1 MMMVAIVL
9 GLVIIMMMKA
19 HYKRGN
25 PTPLALKQTSISF
38 LLKPASFAQMA
49 VFLASAIFS
58 NLANTIQNIANTND
72 EYLQIPIHEQIQ
84 YGMLQDT
91 ITKN

>member
-1 MMMVAIVL
+1 MKMMMVAFVL

-72 EYLQIPIHEQIQ
+72 EYLQIPIHEQ
-84 YGMLQDT
+84 MHT
-91 ITKN
+91 

>member
-1 MMMVAIVL
+1 MVAFVL

-58 NLANTIQNIANTND
+58 NLANTIQNIAITNDWIFTNTN
-72 EYLQIPIHEQIQ
+72 PWAN
-84 YGMLQDT
+84 T
-91 ITKN
+91 IRNAARYNY

>member
-1 MMMVAIVL
+1 MKMMMVALVV
-9 GLVIIMMMKA
+9 GLVIMMMKA

-72 EYLQIPIHEQIQ
+72 EYLQIPIHEQ
-84 YGMLQDT
+84 MHT
-91 ITKN
+91 

>member
-1 MMMVAIVL
+1 MMMVAFVL
-9 GLVIIMMMKA
+9 GLVIMMMKA

-72 EYLQIPIHEQIQ
+72 EYLQIPIHEQ
-84 YGMLQDT
+84 MHT
-91 ITKN
+91 

>member
-1 MMMVAIVL
+1 MMMVAFVL
-9 GLVIIMMMKA
+9 GLVIMMMKA

>member
-1 MMMVAIVL
+1 MNMKMMMVAFVL

-72 EYLQIPIHEQIQ
+72 
-84 YGMLQDT
+84 
-91 ITKN
+91 

>member
-1 MMMVAIVL
+1 MKMMMVAFVL
-9 GLVIIMMMKA
+9 GLVIMMMKA

-72 EYLQIPIHEQIQ
+72 EYLQIPIHEQ
-84 YGMLQDT
+84 MHT
-91 ITKN
+91 

>member
-1 MMMVAIVL
+1 MKMVMVALVV
-9 GLVIIMMMKA
+9 GLVIIMMKS

-72 EYLQIPIHEQIQ
+72 EYLQIPIHEQ
-84 YGMLQDT
+84 MHT
-91 ITKN
+91 

>member
-1 MMMVAIVL
+1 MMMVAFVL
-9 GLVIIMMMKA
+9 GLVIMMMKA

-49 VFLASAIFS
+49 VFLASAIFF
-58 NLANTIQNIANTND
+58 NLANTIQNIALMMNI
-72 EYLQIPIHEQIQ
+72 YKYQSMSKCIPKPCKI
-84 YGMLQDT
+84 LLV
-91 ITKN
+91 KN